1 MYMYIICKLHIY
13 EYIEGIARD
22 GIYARDMYEYTQGDA
37 HGLLSRLSTWSACC
51 AYLYVCYI
59 YTLHIHE
66 YTVCVYV
73 YVYSVCMSH
82 VYGYI
87 ASDARGLLLW
97 LPRSSPW
104 CVYV

>member
-73 YVYSVCMSH
+73 NV
-82 VYGYI
+82 
-87 ASDARGLLLW
+87 
-97 LPRSSPW
+97 
-104 CVYV
+104 